1 MPFLFKL
8 SKRVARIRCAIL
20 PVSAAALAAG
30 ESTGIASRLVI
41 SPKLITFSQN
51 QVADVLG
58 VMRRRNPEGHQPS
71 TDWSKAAALSLF

>member
-20 PVSAAALAAG
+20 LLSPAALAPG
-30 ESTGIASRLVI
+30 ESTGIPSRLVV
-41 SPKLITFSQN
+41 SPKI
-51 QVADVLG
+51 ADVFG
-58 VMRRRNPEGHQPS
+58 AMRRRNPEGHQPS